1 MAGSQVAGVLG
12 SFEHVDAAAD
22 AIRELKRNGHA
33 DLTVYTAAPNHE
45 IEEAIGDPIS
55 PVRLVTLVGG
65 VLGCSAGFALALWM
79 SRDWPLVVGG
89 KPVATIT
96 PYVVIGFELTILTA
110 SLLTVLAIIVFSA
123 MKSLK
128 GRPYHPAFSDDRI
141 GVFIPCGAES
151 AAGVEAMLQRHG
163 AVEVSRDA

>member
-1 MAGSQVAGVLG
+1 
-12 SFEHVDAAAD
+12 
-22 AIRELKRNGHA
+22 
-33 DLTVYTAAPNHE
+33 
-45 IEEAIGDPIS
+45 
-55 PVRLVTLVGG
+55 
-65 VLGCSAGFALALWM
+65 M

-128 GRPYHPAFSDDRI
+128 GRAYSPAFSDDRI
-141 GVFIPCGAES
+141 GIFIPCGADS
-151 AAGVEAMLQRHG
+151 ASGVEDTLRRHG